1 MCGKVMTILL
11 TAAGLALAGCQAWND
26 TTGSSTPD
34 QKAQARSE
42 MNVKA
47 SETLARL
54 DSLRPGARRSVES
67 AAGYAVFTNYGLQI
81 VTLGG
86 GVGRGVAVNTR
97 TGSRTYM
104 RMVEAQAGIG
114 LGARKIQLVWVF
126 DSEKKLNDFINK
138 GWTLGAQGAASA
150 AYDKQGAG
158 LDGAV
163 QIQPGVWIYQLTES
177 GLALELTVQGS
188 KYYKAD
194 ELN

>member
-1 MCGKVMTILL
+1 MCGKVTTMLL
-11 TAAGLALAGCQAWND
+11 TAAGLAVAGCQAWND
-26 TTGSSTPD
+26 TSGSTTAE

-47 SETLARL
+47 NDALTRL
-54 DSLRPGARRSVES
+54 DSLRPGARRTVEN
-67 AAGYAVFTNYGLQI
+67 AAGYAVFTNYGLQ
-81 VTLGG
+81 VFVGGG

-104 RMVEAQAGIG
+104 RMVEAQAGFG

-126 DSEKKLNDFINK
+126 DSEQKLNDFINK
-138 GWTLGAQGAASA
+138 GWTLGAQGSASA

-163 QIQPGVWIYQLTES
+163 QIQPGVWLYQLTES